1 MKIDL
6 NSDMAEGFGAY
17 RMAEDETLLDIVS
30 SANLACGFHAGD
42 AVIMDR
48 TVRMAQERG
57 VAVGAHIGFPDIM
70 GFGRRLMQVDPKE
83 MEKHAIYQLGAL
95 EGICRAAGAKMAHAS
110 FHGALGNLIAVDQ
123 PMADAMARA
132 VRAFDKTLFVS
143 SAPGTAIARA
153 AEAEGLRVFTK
164 FLADRA
170 YDAKGLLVSR
180 KLPGSMV
187 KDAGAVRER
196 VARLLKDGTV
206 VAITGEVLTM
216 KVNSILIHSDT
227 AGAVDLARTIRGA
240 IETAGGTIAPFPQT
254 LG

>member
-6 NSDMAEGFGAY
+6 NSDMAEGFGDW

-48 TVRMAQERG
+48 TVRMAAERG
-57 VAVGAHIGFPDIM
+57 VAVGAHIGFPDLM
-70 GFGRRLMQVDPKE
+70 GFGRRLMQVDPRE

-95 EGICRAAGAKMAHAS
+95 EGICRAAGARMRHAS

-132 VRAFDKTLFVS
+132 VKAFDPKLFVS
-143 SAPGTAIARA
+143 SAPGTAIGRA
-153 AEAEGLRVFTK
+153 AEREGLRVFKK

-170 YDAKGLLVSR
+170 YDAQGLLVSR
-180 KLPGSMV
+180 KLPGAMV
-187 KDAGAVRER
+187 KDPVEVQAR
-196 VARLLKDGTV
+196 VARLLTEGTV
-206 VAITGEVLTM
+206 QAIGGEVLHM
-216 KVNSILIHSDT
+216 KVDSILIHSDT
-227 AGAVDLARTIRGA
+227 AGAVALARTIRAA
-240 IETAGGTIAPFPQT
+240 IEAAGGVVAPFPDT

>member
-6 NSDMAEGFGAY
+6 NSDMGEGFGAY
-17 RMAEDETLLDIVS
+17 RMAEDEALLDIVS

-57 VAVGAHIGFPDIM
+57 VAIGAHIGFPDLM

-83 MEKHAIYQLGAL
+83 MEKYAIYQLGAL
-95 EGICRAAGAKMAHAS
+95 EGIARAAGARMTHAS

-132 VRAFDKTLFVS
+132 VRAFDPTLLVS
-143 SAPGTAIARA
+143 SAPGTAIGRA
-153 AEAEGLRVFTK
+153 AEAEGLRVYTK

-170 YDAKGLLVSR
+170 YDDKGLLVSR
-180 KLPGSMV
+180 KLPGAMV
-187 KDAGAVRER
+187 KDVEAVRER
-196 VARLLKDGTV
+196 VARLLTEGTV
-206 VAITGEVLTM
+206 VAITGEVLPM
-216 KVNSILIHSDT
+216 KVDSILVHSDT
-227 AGAVDLARTIRGA
+227 AGAVALARTIRAA
-240 IETAGGTIAPFPQT
+240 IEAAGGTVAPFAQT

>member
-6 NSDMAEGFGAY
+6 NSDMAEGFGAW
-17 RMAEDETLLDIVS
+17 RMAEDETLLGIVS
-30 SANLACGFHAGD
+30 SVNLACGFHAGD

-57 VAVGAHIGFPDIM
+57 VAIGAHVGFPDLM
-70 GFGRRLMQVDPKE
+70 GFGRRLMQIDPKE
-83 MEKHAIYQLGAL
+83 MEKYAIYQLGAL
-95 EGICRAAGAKMAHAS
+95 EGIARAAGARMTHAS
-110 FHGALGNLIAVDQ
+110 FHGALGNLIATDR

-132 VRAFDKTLFVS
+132 VRAFDPTLFVS
-143 SAPGTAIARA
+143 SAPGTAIAHA

-180 KLPGSMV
+180 KLPGSMI
-187 KDAGAVRER
+187 KDAAAVRER
-196 VARLLKDGTV
+196 VGRLLTDGTV
-206 VAITGEVLTM
+206 VAITGEVLRM
-216 KVNSILIHSDT
+216 KVDSILSHSDT

-240 IETAGGTIAPFPQT
+240 IEAAGGTIAPFPQT

>member
-6 NSDMAEGFGAY
+6 NSDLAEGFGAY
-17 RMAEDETLLDIVS
+17 RMGEDETLLDIVS

-57 VAVGAHIGFPDIM
+57 VAIGAHIGFPDLM
-70 GFGRRLMQVDPKE
+70 GFGRRLMQIDPKE

-95 EGICRAAGAKMAHAS
+95 EGIARAVGTRMTHAS
-110 FHGALGNLIAVDQ
+110 FHGALGNLIAVDR

-132 VRAFDKTLFVS
+132 VRAFDPTLFVS
-143 SAPGTAIARA
+143 SAAGTAIAHA
-153 AEAEGLRVFTK
+153 AEEQGLRVFTK

-180 KLPGSMV
+180 KLPGALV
-187 KDAGAVRER
+187 KDTEAVRER
-196 VARLLKDGTV
+196 VTRLLTDGTV
-206 VAITGEVLTM
+206 VAVTGEVLRM
-216 KVNSILIHSDT
+216 KVDSILIHSDT
-227 AGAVDLARTIRGA
+227 AGAVALARTIRGA
-240 IETAGGTIAPFPQT
+240 IEAAGGVIAPFPQT

>member
-6 NSDMAEGFGAY
+6 NSDLAEGFGAY
-17 RMAEDETLLDIVS
+17 RMGEDETLLDIVS

-57 VAVGAHIGFPDIM
+57 VAIGAHIGFPDIM
-70 GFGRRLMQVDPKE
+70 GFGRRLMQIDPKE

-95 EGICRAAGAKMAHAS
+95 EGIARAAGARMTHAS
-110 FHGALGNLIAVDQ
+110 FHGALGNLIAVDRR
-123 PMADAMARA
+123 MADAMARA
-132 VRAFDKTLFVS
+132 VRAFDPTLFVS
-143 SAPGTAIARA
+143 SAADTAIAHA
-153 AEAEGLRVFTK
+153 AEEQGLRVFTK

-180 KLPGSMV
+180 KLPGALV
-187 KDAGAVRER
+187 KDTEAVRER
-196 VARLLKDGTV
+196 VTRLLTDGTV
-206 VAITGEVLTM
+206 VAATGEVLRM
-216 KVNSILIHSDT
+216 KVDSILIHSDT
-227 AGAVDLARTIRGA
+227 AGAVALARTIRSA
-240 IETAGGTIAPFPQT
+240 IEAAGGTIAPFPQT

>member
-57 VAVGAHIGFPDIM
+57 VAIGAHIGFPDLM
-70 GFGRRLMQVDPKE
+70 GFGRRLLQIDPVE

-95 EGICRAAGAKMAHAS
+95 EGIARAAGTRMQHAS

-132 VRAFDKTLFVS
+132 VRAFDPTLFVS

-153 AEAEGLRVFTK
+153 AEREGLRVFTK

-170 YDAKGLLVSR
+170 YDSKGLLVSR
-180 KLPGSMV
+180 KQPGSMI

-196 VARLLKDGTV
+196 VTRLLTDGTV
-206 VAITGEVLTM
+206 VAATGEVLRM
-216 KVNSILIHSDT
+216 KVDSILIHSDT
-227 AGAVDLARTIRGA
+227 AGAVELARIIRGA
-240 IETAGGTIAPFPQT
+240 IEAAGGTVAPFPQA